1 MRREDV
7 EIMAPVGSFESLMA
21 AVQAG
26 AGSVYFGLD
35 KMNMRARSSSNF
47 TEKDLDQIITIC
59 NENSIKTYLTINIVI
74 YNNEIE
80 RMHQLVDLAKA
91 KKVTAIIASDHSVIS
106 YARSQG
112 VEVHISTQT
121 NVSNIESLKFYAH
134 YADVIVLARE
144 LNLDQVLEISNAI
157 HKDNI
162 CGPSG
167 ERVKIEMFVHGA
179 LCMSISGKCY
189 LSLHEQNY
197 SANRGACL
205 QACRKAYTVI
215 EKESQRELDIEN
227 EYIMSPKDLC
237 TIHFLNKILD
247 AGVTVLKIEG
257 RARPPEYV
265 YTTTKCYK
273 EAVDSFFEGT
283 YYLEKIEIWKKELK
297 TVFNRGFWDGYY
309 LGQKLGEWS
318 NVYGSQATQR
328 KIYVGKGL
336 NYFEKIGVAEFLC
349 EAEELKIGDII
360 LISGPTTGIIES
372 KLEEIRV
379 DLQNVEIVR
388 KGERF
393 SIPLENIVRRS
404 DKIFKIFDVK

>member
-35 KMNMRARSSSNF
+35 NMNMRARSSSNF
-47 TEKDLDQIITIC
+47 TEKDLDQILTIC

-205 QACRKAYTVI
+205 QACRQALSKKNRRGNLI
-215 EKESQRELDIEN
+215 SKMNI
-227 EYIMSPKDLC
+227 LC
-237 TIHFLNKILD
+237 
-247 AGVTVLKIEG
+247 
-257 RARPPEYV
+257 RP
-265 YTTTKCYK
+265 
-273 EAVDSFFEGT
+273 
-283 YYLEKIEIWKKELK
+283 
-297 TVFNRGFWDGYY
+297 
-309 LGQKLGEWS
+309 
-318 NVYGSQATQR
+318 
-328 KIYVGKGL
+328 KIYVL
-336 NYFEKIGVAEFLC
+336 F
-349 EAEELKIGDII
+349 
-360 LISGPTTGIIES
+360 
-372 KLEEIRV
+372 
-379 DLQNVEIVR
+379 
-388 KGERF
+388 
-393 SIPLENIVRRS
+393 
-404 DKIFKIFDVK
+404 IF